1 MQMTLVKYW
10 YLSFHIFFLSML
22 FPKEINIES
31 IEIDS
36 KSNGIIVNVKMD
48 SMLGKND
55 LTAWQANSGWF
66 YITLYKA
73 KGDTLSL
80 KSNELP
86 SEVIDY
92 QVIQGDESFQIG
104 LRLRRNIESH
114 EFLFVNKNTL
124 TIPLRYSTEYF
135 SSLGI
140 SGISAGLAGLIIAQ
154 KSEVFHKENT
164 SVKETNFQYL
174 STVNRIVFAKKFF
187 KNYLILVYIYIIK
200 DILKNFILFRI
211 NRNFQIIR
219 FLFS

>member
-48 SMLGKND
+48 SILGKND

-73 KGDTLSL
+73 KGDTLNL
-80 KSNELP
+80 KSNGLP

-92 QVIQGDESFQIG
+92 QLIQGDESFQIG

-114 EFLFVNKNTL
+114 EFSFIDKNTL
-124 TIPLRYSTEYF
+124 NIPLRYSTEYF
-135 SSLGI
+135 SSLGSITKPHSRQLNAGIPDGIKKWLCLTGSGVAI
-140 SGISAGLAGLIIAQ
+140 SGSAKGGRLSSDTQTQIGVAMI
-154 KSEVFHKENT
+154 
-164 SVKETNFQYL
+164 L
-174 STVNRIVFAKKFF
+174 STF
-187 KNYLILVYIYIIK
+187 II
-200 DILKNFILFRI
+200 DILWKIA
-211 NRNFQIIR
+211 
-219 FLFS
+219 

>member
-1 MQMTLVKYW
+1 MQMTMVKYW

-48 SMLGKND
+48 PIISTND

-73 KGDTLSL
+73 KGDTLNL
-80 KSNELP
+80 KSNGLP

-92 QVIQGDESFQIG
+92 QLIQGDESFQIG

-114 EFLFVNKNTL
+114 EFSFIDKNTL
-124 TIPLRYSTEYF
+124 NIPLRYSTEYF
-135 SSLGI
+135 SSLDSITKPHSQQLNAGIPDGIKKWLYLTGSGVAI
-140 SGISAGLAGLIIAQ
+140 SGSAKGGRLSSDTQTQIGIAM
-154 KSEVFHKENT
+154 
-164 SVKETNFQYL
+164 
-174 STVNRIVFAKKFF
+174 
-187 KNYLILVYIYIIK
+187 ILTTYII
-200 DILKNFILFRI
+200 DILWKIA
-211 NRNFQIIR
+211 
-219 FLFS
+219 